1 MVIKPYIDN
10 SFDSSP
16 RASSN
21 RALQPC
27 TFLMLFSLH
36 PHLRHVCSLQG
47 SKGTMHE
54 LHCRSPSPATVRY
67 IFSNTQCLSNVECL
81 QQLPLVFCF
90 PAFFWS
96 RLVEDT
102 SVFLP
107 PVRCFPAFFGRWSLS
122 PGSRRRPIDPLRSVA
137 TRPIVHV
144 DPYSAGRI
152 FFPASFSLTT
162 CIHDSAK
169 YPLPCAEYDCRR
181 QQSLHDS
188 SSTLNKNIGSLG
200 RNATYNGLLYLGDT
214 STLRNV
220 IDFRS

>member
-1 MVIKPYIDN
+1 M
-10 SFDSSP
+10 
-16 RASSN
+16 SN
-21 RALQPC
+21 A
-27 TFLMLFSLH
+27 FSN
-36 PHLRHVCSLQG
+36 
-47 SKGTMHE
+47 
-54 LHCRSPSPATVRY
+54 CRSSFVSQLSFGPAWLKTPV
-67 IFSNTQCLSNVECL
+67 
-81 QQLPLVFCF
+81 CF
-90 PAFFWS
+90 FHQS
-96 RLVEDT
+96 
-102 SVFLP
+102 SV
-107 PVRCFPAFFGRWSLS
+107 CPAFFGRWFMS

-169 YPLPCAEYDCRR
+169 YPLPCAEHDCRR